1 MHTYSVA
8 SSNLD
13 LVRSI
18 YAGTERGDFSTSEW
32 ADPEIEYVVADGP
45 EPGSVRGLDG
55 LGSGFGVF
63 LSTWDDF
70 RDEAE
75 AYRELDPTR
84 VLVLNKLS
92 GRGKTSR
99 LRIGQNT
106 AQLFEIHDGKVAKIV
121 VWFDRDRAFAELG
134 LAPDTGI

>member
-1 MHTYSVA
+1 
-8 SSNLD
+8 
-13 LVRSI
+13 
-18 YAGTERGDFSTSEW
+18 
-32 ADPEIEYVVADGP
+32 
-45 EPGSVRGLDG
+45 
-55 LGSGFGVF
+55 
-63 LSTWDDF
+63 
-70 RDEAE
+70 
-75 AYRELDPTR
+75 LDPTR

-92 GRGKTSR
+92 GRGKASR